1 MHALAAAISII
12 VGLTTYTV
20 AKLVQSRGK
29 LSLKLTIFVLP
40 LLTAVVCVALLQLN
54 PYRQRHLAIT
64 ALKNAGLNVR
74 VRRPEIQGEWFR
86 DRRSGLLLPY
96 WLIRLCGEH
105 STSEVSSVRGE
116 LESFQTLDIS
126 RLRLLNLL
134 EIQLN
139 REGADPALS
148 PQMIASLTQFRQLR
162 NIELQFEKLTANDM
176 DGLRE
181 LEKLKGI
188 KSIEISARIE
198 KIEPGVDLSILPKNC
213 ALTLSGIELTVER
226 ASQIKHLRSMDL
238 TLKTL
243 SAAAIETLK
252 TDSPGWL
259 RISDCSFDAK
269 AASAITQHKGDS
281 LALINCKFPQEF
293 TMNPQ
298 AGPLGRLYLGSTTL
312 SKDYTIQWLKKS
324 GAISF
329 GTDQN
334 LTAEELDSYRQVEN
348 LQWISHQSTGGEI
361 IGLNLR
367 DK

>member
-12 VGLTTYTV
+12 VGLTTYTI

-54 PYRQRHLAIT
+54 PYRQRHLAIS

-74 VRRPEIQGEWFR
+74 VRRPDIQGEWFR

-105 STSEVSSVRGE
+105 STSEASSVRGD

-126 RLRLLNLL
+126 RLRLVNLL

-162 NIELQFEKLTANDM
+162 SIELDLEKLTVDDM
-176 DGLRE
+176 DGLME

-188 KSIEISARIE
+188 KSIQICAPTG
-198 KIEPGVDLSILPKNC
+198 KIGRGVDLSVLPQNCSLILN
-213 ALTLSGIELTVER
+213 GFELTTEQ
-226 ASQIKHLRSMDL
+226 ASQIKHLRSIDL
-238 TLKTL
+238 TLKTV
-243 SAAAIETLK
+243 SADAIETLTTK
-252 TDSPGWL
+252 GPGRL
-259 RISDCSFDAK
+259 RISDCSFDSK
-269 AASAITQHKGDS
+269 AATAITKYSGDS
-281 LALINCKFPQEF
+281 LVLVNCKFPQEF
-293 TMNPQ
+293 TIEP
-298 AGPLGRLYLGSTTL
+298 GPLGRLYLGSTNV
-312 SKDYTIQWLKKS
+312 SKDCTIQWLKKS

-334 LTAEELDSYRQVEN
+334 LTAEELDSYRQIEG
-348 LQWISHQSTGGEI
+348 LQWISHQSPGGET

-367 DK
+367 SK